1 MKGEQAQEYF
11 GSRMEQ
17 FVDEDNY
24 LYQKV
29 VDLSTEKSEKKKNL
43 DNVRTFLVHFKWNS
57 SKIATYITSNLGH
70 ILTC

>member
-11 GSRMEQ
+11 GSRMEWS
-17 FVDEDNY
+17 VDEDNY

-43 DNVRTFLVHFKWNS
+43 DNV
-57 SKIATYITSNLGH
+57 
-70 ILTC
+70 